1 MFKKGDLLKF
11 NTSGVELFRYVSG
24 SVAVVFSDK
33 KVMYESISICG
44 NNKLQM
50 YTYDIL
56 VCGELFKDVPE
67 EFLRRI
73 AYSEKDIE

>member
-1 MFKKGDLLKF
+1 MFNKGDLLKF

-24 SVAVVFSDK
+24 SVAVIFSDK
-33 KVMYESISICG
+33 KVMYESISFCG
-44 NNKLQM
+44 SKKLQIH
-50 YTYDIL
+50 TYDIL

-73 AYSEKDIE
+73 VYSEKDIK